1 MHVAAVVSDSKG
13 QVQNKLVI
21 VTLIIFIDNEVD
33 GEAFLLLPD
42 QQIISMVK
50 AIGAQLKLIKKRDSL
65 NHQVCCGDYFGTY
78 MTINIDI
85 FPNKNLTAPQLQVAI
100 SPQKRVLTNDSS
112 DAISSSEVYDF
123 MHHIITSCIL
133 SY

>member
-13 QVQNKLVI
+13 QVQNKQVT
-21 VTLIIFIDNEVD
+21 VTLIIFIFIDNEVD
-33 GEAFLLLPD
+33 GETFLLLPD

-65 NHQVCCGDYFGTY
+65 NHQVCCGDYFGPY

-85 FPNKNLTAPQLQVAI
+85 FPNKI
-100 SPQKRVLTNDSS
+100 
-112 DAISSSEVYDF
+112 
-123 MHHIITSCIL
+123 
-133 SY
+133 